1 MALLI
6 LAFTGTNVSIASG
19 ASDNPY
25 GHAKCGPHAARLI
38 GEDGKLSFDR
48 ETLVQ
53 AARSV
58 LIEVLS
64 LRRNRSDSGLIAR
77 IAGDAVGADQFL
89 PNMATEDFLSC
100 LSRNALEATAE
111 AAGVPGRIKVKDTRA
126 ALVEHFA
133 EGTLVHPAA
142 LIAPSTEDVRSWAGR
157 HTSVGGLEDAQDDP
171 DTLEDQLVGGDLVDH
186 AAEEEAGEGFR
197 EAAE

>member
-1 MALLI
+1 L
-6 LAFTGTNVSIASG
+6 TNRETFKVTCAV
-19 ASDNPY
+19 
-25 GHAKCGPHAARLI
+25 ARLF
-38 GEDGKLSFDR
+38 FDR

-77 IAGDAVGADQFL
+77 IAGDAVGADQFQ

-100 LSRNALEATAE
+100 LSRTALEATAE
-111 AAGVPGRIKVKDTRA
+111 TAGVPGRIKVKDTRA

-133 EGTLVHPAA
+133 EGKLVHPAA
-142 LIAPSTEDVRSWAGR
+142 MLAPLTEGVRSWVGR
-157 HTSVGGLEDAQDDP
+157 FASADSGAEDTSNDP
-171 DTLEDQLVGGDLVDH
+171 DMLEDQLSGGDLLEH
-186 AAEEEAGEGFR
+186 SFAKEADEEGFQ
-197 EAAE
+197 EAAQ

>member
-1 MALLI
+1 M
-6 LAFTGTNVSIASG
+6 NVTVASG
-19 ASDNPY
+19 SSDNPY

-38 GEDGKLSFDR
+38 GEDSKLSFDR

-77 IAGDAVGADQFL
+77 IAGDAIGADEFL

-100 LSRNALEATAE
+100 LSRAALEATAE
-111 AAGVPGRIKVKDTRA
+111 TAGVPGRIKVKDTRA

-133 EGTLVHPAA
+133 EDKLVHPAA
-142 LIAPSTEDVRSWAGR
+142 LLAPSTDDVRSWVGR
-157 HTSVGGLEDAQDDP
+157 YIGVDSGSEDVRDDP
-171 DTLEDQLVGGDLVDH
+171 GTLEDQLSDGDLVDH
-186 AAEEEAGEGFR
+186 SATEEEAGEGFR